1 METASPPTPPEHAPQ
16 DGDDAPGPR
25 VIGLV
30 ADPGTPWALV
40 RRIAGDVEDRLDDR
54 LPQPGGWR
62 EILNTDDADYGGSGV
77 GNGRIQAEDQSWHG
91 RAASASLTL
100 PPLATMVLVPA

>member
-30 ADPGTPWALV
+30 ADGKLTNKLAQQVVVAVLDGEGEPEH
-40 RRIAGDVEDRLDDR
+40 VEVLL
-54 LPQPGGWR
+54 LP
-62 EILNTDDADYGGSGV
+62 
-77 GNGRIQAEDQSWHG
+77 
-91 RAASASLTL
+91 
-100 PPLATMVLVPA
+100 